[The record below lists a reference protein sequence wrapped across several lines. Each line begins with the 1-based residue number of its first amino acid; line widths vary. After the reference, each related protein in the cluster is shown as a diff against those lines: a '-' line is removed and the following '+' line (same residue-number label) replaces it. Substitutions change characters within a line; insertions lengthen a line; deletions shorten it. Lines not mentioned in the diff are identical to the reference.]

1 MIFDD
6 EVEEVCCLFLDRRI
20 EVCGI
25 KSCHNIREDSNEA
38 LILLIS
44 EEIIGF

>member
-6 EVEEVCCLFLDRRI
+6 EVE